1 MSRERRGKL
10 WLGNTGTGKWKTA
23 TTSAGNNVLC
33 PAFPRFIL
41 LGNSH
46 SKFRLL
52 LVLIMILAKVASG
65 IKKKTWVS
73 QFPGFLPQG
82 FCAQVFFLFLK
93 RRHLVSFLLV

>member
-1 MSRERRGKL
+1 MSRERREKL
-10 WLGNTGTGKWKTA
+10 WLGNTGTVKWKTA

-65 IKKKTWVS
+65 IKKNM
-73 QFPGFLPQG
+73 G
-82 FCAQVFFLFLK
+82 
-93 RRHLVSFLLV
+93 